1 MKKHLTYLISLLLL
15 FGLTVNECGL
25 YSKAQGVSYY
35 HVAFVDYRKE
45 RNNGSSVLYV
55 YGEQLPTKPFFIT
68 LVLFLDLHRVF
79 SLKVKEVLKV
89 YPEQYRKIHC
99 LVTQSIF
106 LTQQFISSIQ
116 ISRLYRT

>member
-1 MKKHLTYLISLLLL
+1 LKKHLTYLISLLLL

-35 HVAFVDYRKE
+35 HVTFVDYRKE

-55 YGEQLPTKPFFIT
+55 YGEQLPTKPFFNT
-68 LVLFLDLHRVF
+68 LVLFLDLHGIF

-89 YPEQYRKIHC
+89 YPEQYRKIRC
-99 LVTQSIF
+99 LITQSIF
-106 LTQQFISSIQ
+106 LTQQFISSNQ
-116 ISRLYRT
+116 ILCLYRT